1 MIGFPLREITMFIKL
16 YRLVIFLILCALSF
30 QLQANEKDTL
40 KISVDIDQRMK
51 PYEFLFDRPS
61 LLVLAIK
68 NSGFEISQT
77 RPILLSSLDEFSLGA
92 GRLKFV
98 DHKNNLIRYKAV
110 LSLNIASVQKNVDA
124 FIDIDTQKFDT
135 QRLELTVHSDLLHLI
150 PDAMLNQITS
160 KLTLLLGKKVQ
171 SNLITY
177 LQNVSKRASNS
188 SEQGHEL
195 VEYIIQVD
203 SYNYLVKYG
212 NNRADIGEEVTL
224 YEQKFFFSSILG
236 WAVFALFSFLTIR
249 KKRKKS
255 AI

>member
-1 MIGFPLREITMFIKL
+1 MFINF
-16 YRLVIFLILCALSF
+16 YRLIIFLVLCSLPF
-30 QLQANEKDTL
+30 QLQANEKDIL

-77 RPILLSSLDEFSLGA
+77 RPILLTSLDEFSLGP
-92 GRLKFV
+92 GTLKFV

-124 FIDIDTQKFDT
+124 FIDIDAQKLDS
-135 QRLELTVHSDLLHLI
+135 QRLELTVHSDFLHLI
-150 PDAMLNQITS
+150 PDAMLNQITA

-171 SNLITY
+171 SDLIVY
-177 LQNVSKRASNS
+177 LENVSNRTRNNN
-188 SEQGHEL
+188 EEGHKLFES
-195 VEYIIQVD
+195 IILVD

-212 NNRADIGEEVTL
+212 NNRADIGGEVTL
-224 YEQKFFFSSILG
+224 HEQRFLFASILG
-236 WAVFALFSFLTIR
+236 WTFFALFSFLAIR
-249 KKRKKS
+249 KKRKK
-255 AI
+255 IR